1 MNLNKLR
8 FLLMGIIITVLSV
21 VLLLV
26 KYNAAEYGLLAAGI
40 VLFII
45 GLIYNP
51 KPKTPSSDTE
61 SK

>member
-1 MNLNKLR
+1 
-8 FLLMGIIITVLSV
+8 MGIIITVLSV
-21 VLLLV
+21 ILLLV
-26 KYNAAEYGLLAAGI
+26 KNNAAEYGLLAAGI